1 MLRCGATLRG
11 MQGRSQSSALLN
23 LLDTLPQRHIQT
35 QATSSPFATQKL
47 PELKALCR
55 SLGLRTTL
63 KKAEL
68 VAMLDS
74 YYAERGETST
84 TRPKD
89 GSETPSESRSAAAV
103 PITDS
108 DSSFEIIRV
117 ARRSP
122 TTSPRRKSK
131 TSTTEE
137 LEKAMEAI
145 HLSSSS
151 AESNTPGSSDAESI
165 EATDTQESLAL
176 DLYGSEANDLDEALC
191 NAIYQD
197 KQLYRR
203 ILLLEPIPLDEM
215 VGLGKRLNL
224 LPGSTAKARA
234 RMRTWLDTQGICF
247 YEADLN

>member
-1 MLRCGATLRG
+1 
-11 MQGRSQSSALLN
+11 
-23 LLDTLPQRHIQT
+23 
-35 QATSSPFATQKL
+35 
-47 PELKALCR
+47 
-55 SLGLRTTL
+55 
-63 KKAEL
+63 
-68 VAMLDS
+68 
-74 YYAERGETST
+74 
-84 TRPKD
+84 
-89 GSETPSESRSAAAV
+89 
-103 PITDS
+103 
-108 DSSFEIIRV
+108 
-117 ARRSP
+117 
-122 TTSPRRKSK
+122 
-131 TSTTEE
+131 
-137 LEKAMEAI
+137 MEAI

-176 DLYGSEANDLDEALC
+176 DLYWSEANDLDEALC